1 MNRSDHTLECL
12 EPRRRARALIR
23 PLFRLLFLLWLAALI
38 TCGSRAAEAHNATAS
53 SVRSPLAFAVA
64 DFDGDLRPD
73 LAHIQIGRS
82 DAALTD
88 YWVQLQLSGAG
99 QQSILVVAPSGGL
112 QISVRDVNGD
122 DAPDLVLTT
131 SWLKTPVAILLND
144 GRGGFSRK
152 EPSAFPYA
160 FTESKS
166 TWGSSA
172 DQPLDVS
179 AGLPQSR
186 AGICSATVRLPH
198 LRAPVALVL
207 PSSHGIVLHT
217 CLLSHDGRAPPR

>member
-1 MNRSDHTLECL
+1 
-12 EPRRRARALIR
+12 
-23 PLFRLLFLLWLAALI
+23 
-38 TCGSRAAEAHNATAS
+38 
-53 SVRSPLAFAVA
+53 LAFAVA

-152 EPSAFPYA
+152 EPSAFP
-160 FTESKS
+160 
-166 TWGSSA
+166 G
-172 DQPLDVS
+172 
-179 AGLPQSR
+179 
-186 AGICSATVRLPH
+186 
-198 LRAPVALVL
+198 
-207 PSSHGIVLHT
+207 
-217 CLLSHDGRAPPR
+217 